1 MLIQEAGGESDLLPA
16 ETSSILG
23 GPSSILPAV
32 SVSNLPNNN
41 RMCVYCVFIVCLWE
55 ISSQLNQ
62 ENGKSYG
69 TDFFGKVQI

>member
-1 MLIQEAGGESDLLPA
+1 MQCEIDKSIKHAHLPK
-16 ETSSILG
+16 
-23 GPSSILPAV
+23 
-32 SVSNLPNNN
+32 NLPNNN